1 MKRNFFKFVAVAGV
15 LLGGSLA
22 ASASERLKV
31 NVPFSFV
38 MAGLEFQPG
47 QYTVDQ
53 ANNGVLTVQGEGKGA
68 MVITTPAET
77 GKAVPAAS
85 LSFVTDGHEYHL
97 TGVKMLNEVNRSVN
111 GITPQ
116 DRKLSIGS
124 H

>member
-1 MKRNFFKFVAVAGV
+1 MKRNFFKFVAVTGV

-22 ASASERLKV
+22 ASASERLKI

-68 MVITTPAET
+68 MVLTAPAESA
-77 GKAVPAAS
+77 KPVPAAS
-85 LSFVTDGHEYHL
+85 LSFVTDGREYHL
-97 TGVKMLNEVNRSVN
+97 VGIKMDGEVSRSVS